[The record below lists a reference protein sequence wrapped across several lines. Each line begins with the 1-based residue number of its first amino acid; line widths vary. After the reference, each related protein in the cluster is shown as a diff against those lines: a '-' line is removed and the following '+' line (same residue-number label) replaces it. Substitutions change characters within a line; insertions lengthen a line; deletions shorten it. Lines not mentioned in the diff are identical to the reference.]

1 LEALECLV
9 GKKALIFAGVI
20 FVGGLIYFNG
30 QVADACTHGN
40 CVHGWSSKYTQDEQN
55 NSRMWFIGFPLF
67 VFLVYQ
73 FFNINVKKT
82 SKPSSSSNKA
92 TKYSS
97 GITINMR
104 DLIKKQWEKKYGL
117 ILNFNENSELS
128 GAKQFT
134 VDKRLSMKKLNL
146 SVYELEERIK
156 KKIEIDKQEEEKI
169 KQEESTLLASLQKRQ
184 QESEKIAKEYQELVC
199 SIEERTE
206 DINENK
212 ARDAKD
218 IKRKKTYE
226 RLDAFI
232 QKQEEKE

>member
-1 LEALECLV
+1 MAN
-9 GKKALIFAGVI
+9 KILIFAGVI

-40 CVHGWSSKYTQDEQN
+40 CVHGWSSKNTQAEQN

-67 VFLVYQ
+67 IFLIYLFV
-73 FFNINVKKT
+73 NRDTETK
-82 SKPSSSSNKA
+82 SSNKP
-92 TKYSS
+92 T
-97 GITINMR
+97 N
-104 DLIKKQWEKKYGL
+104 KKNNSEVRILRMNFSKPNPQWERVTLK
-117 ILNFNENSELS
+117 S
-128 GAKQFT
+128 T
-134 VDKRLSMKKLNL
+134 
-146 SVYELEERIK
+146 
-156 KKIEIDKQEEEKI
+156 EIDKKEKEKI
-169 KQEESTLLASLQKRQ
+169 KQGESSPLASLQKRQ
-184 QESEKIAKEYQELVC
+184 EESEKIVKEYQELVC

-226 RLDAFI
+226 RIDAFI